1 MKNEQEQESITMRS
15 ELGRGVTDSSISWRE
30 MFESLSSEYQEYR
43 LSNERLKDDIE
54 NRLAS
59 IQITTDMLS
68 VPELSSRER
77 LALRRLMQKAIAE
90 LKSLIQNLESTPSEA
105 SKPADYYL
113 SELNFN

>member
-15 ELGRGVTDSSISWRE
+15 ELGRGVTDSSLSWRE
-30 MFESLSSEYQEYR
+30 MFESLSSEYQ
-43 LSNERLKDDIE
+43 
-54 NRLAS
+54 
-59 IQITTDMLS
+59 
-68 VPELSSRER
+68 ELSSRER